1 LQVPAGEKRK
11 VLLFGIDGATLDLVG
26 PWMDAGE
33 LPNLA
38 RLRAEGASGTLRST
52 VPYFTSVA
60 WTSFATAKNPGK
72 HGIFDFMAL
81 RPGTYDTRFSNRGMT
96 RSGSVFRHLAER
108 GRRVG
113 VVNVPWTWP
122 PEDLGPGGYV
132 VAGMGAPRF
141 DEGMFY
147 PPSLHDEVRGR
158 VGAYSLKPL
167 RKSGGLYD
175 FEALHRDAERITA
188 TARYLV
194 EEKGVDVL
202 TVVYMFVDQIQH
214 FYWKD
219 RRATGRDGRTADD
232 VLLHAHKLL
241 DEKLSELLGLL
252 GDDATVVVLSDHGA
266 GPVEAGLNLPAALR
280 SLGLT
285 SYNDTNAAN
294 GGTSTRQRIAA
305 GAKGLLS
312 RAHEETK
319 KRFPGALEAGKRLM
333 GERLK
338 DRAMMSL
345 GVRYGDVDWGAT
357 RAFAWGTL
365 GAVQV
370 NLKGR
375 EPQGAVEP
383 GAAYEAVR
391 DGAIGGL
398 GGLRDASGRP
408 LVEGV
413 YRREELYHGPA
424 LEDAPD
430 LVVVPRDG
438 VEVVNRFLD
447 PKVALEPEDLEW
459 EGSRK
464 EGNHRPDGLIVLR
477 GPGVRAGA
485 SVEGAGIE
493 DVLPT
498 VLHLLGEPVPEDADG
513 RVLDGVLVSDASAE
527 YAGTLGD
534 SSAGEDEA
542 PEYTEEDEAE
552 IERRLKDL
560 GYID

>member
-1 LQVPAGEKRK
+1 MEPAGEQKK
-11 VLLFGIDGATLDLVG
+11 VLLFGIDSATLDLVG

-33 LPNLA
+33 LPNLR
-38 RLRAEGASGTLRST
+38 RLRDEGAVGTLRST

-60 WTSFATAKNPGK
+60 WTSFSTAKNPGK

-81 RPGTYDTRFSNRGMT
+81 RPGTYDTRFSNRGMA
-96 RSGSVFRHLAER
+96 RSRSLFWHLAER
-108 GRRVG
+108 GHRVG

-122 PEDLGPGGYV
+122 PEELPGGYV
-132 VAGMGAPRF
+132 AAGMGAPRF
-141 DEGMFY
+141 DEGMFH
-147 PPSLHDEVRGR
+147 PKALHDEVRGR
-158 VGAYSLKPL
+158 FGAYSLKPL

-175 FEALHRDAERITA
+175 FEALHWDANGLTA

-194 EEKGVDVL
+194 EEKGVNVL
-202 TVVYMFVDQIQH
+202 AVVYMFVDQIQH
-214 FYWKD
+214 FYWKE
-219 RRATGRDGRTADD
+219 RRATGKDGRVVED
-232 VLLHAHKLL
+232 VLLYVHKLL
-241 DEKLSELLGLL
+241 DAKLGELLELF
-252 GDDATVVVLSDHGA
+252 GDEATVAVLSDHGA

-280 SLGLT
+280 NLGLT
-285 SYNDTNAAN
+285 RYDNR
-294 GGTSTRQRIAA
+294 GGGARRTKVVS

-312 RAHEETK
+312 RAHEVTK
-319 KRFPGALEAGKRLM
+319 KRFPAALEAGRRLM

-345 GVRYGDVDWGAT
+345 GVRYGDVDWAGT
-357 RAFAWGTL
+357 WAFCWGTL

-375 EPQGAVEP
+375 EPEGVVEP
-383 GAAYEAVR
+383 GAPYEAVR
-391 DGAIGGL
+391 DEVIAGL
-398 GGLRDASGRP
+398 EALRDGNGRP

-413 YRREELYHGPA
+413 YRREDLYHGPA
-424 LEDAPD
+424 LDGAPD

-438 VEVVNRFLD
+438 VEIVNRF
-447 PKVALEPEDLEW
+447 AEPEVVLGLEALEW

-464 EGNHRPDGLIVLR
+464 EGNHRPDGMLVLR

-485 SVEGAGIE
+485 EVEGARIE

-498 VLHLLGEPVPEDADG
+498 VAHLLGEPVPEDVDG
-513 RVLDGVLVSDASAE
+513 RVLMGAVAGDEGLE
-527 YAGTLGD
+527 YAGSL
-534 SSAGEDEA
+534 GEDWSQM